1 MEEEII
7 IPEEE
12 TFDYSKLRYILDRDG
27 YVCHASVGGFIVC
40 DLGACTEYNGKVPS
54 GYSTL
59 DEWYDVQIITKKL
72 NAWKIVEGN
81 LVYDPNRD
89 YKLTLQYEQD
99 AKDYKNVTY
108 KELGLT
114 TSEQEKA
121 YNDLF
126 PSHSA
131 GGKEIASINAIFNYV
146 GNLPTEEVKIKGNNI
161 TGLIELEFIG
171 SNYLPNT
178 ASSGSNNGINYKV
191 ETDKKIT
198 ISGIATAKSTFNL
211 AGSDTSLRKILTFK
225 RKDYDDDT
233 YPNDTLNYLISG
245 LDENTNLEFYYY
257 DGTERTLVGAYNN
270 GLITFDNDT
279 PVTQVVLTIESGI
292 AINTTIAPMLRIA
305 PTDNNY
311 PYIEMTK
318 NDNGEYVYTNELSF
332 FTAEAYQTAIENML
346 YTITTPTEVS
356 SLTSEY
362 GGFVIESETL
372 GGMFFSYNTGEKY
385 DYIGCKCSI
394 DVKPYEEYKNNY
406 TLIDL
411 GENTLTLDDTLKLR
425 DNKIILIKNDYT
437 TISADD
443 VTVYHGEEIYLGDVV
458 MPKTYEPATE
468 VYSHQQVDLVVIYK
482 DPRNI
487 DITKI
492 SLKGLIQ
499 TMDIESV
506 YNFGEADYT
515 KVRNYIMGETTLT
528 NEEYELYDINGD
540 GMVTD
545 DDLTLIKFVSYNY
558 TTEDV
563 DKIISYANGE
573 TTLTPEELKIYDM
586 NYDGVVDKVDAA
598 SLLRILYEYN
608 GATIKGTL
616 EINTTSSQ
624 RTIVL
629 RDEQE
634 KIKTSIGLN
643 GITTPSLSIGGS
655 PIIESGSND
664 KGNYIKYSDGTM
676 ICTQKIELT
685 NISISTTWGSWY
697 VYAESSDNYHY
708 FPKKFAEVYSFSI
721 ELLNQGSSS
730 GFMIGDYGRRQVD
743 LDKWTGLTLIR
754 PTSATKVNATLC
766 ATAIGR
772 WDADTEKPDTPTAD
786 LVKTISANGSRG
798 NHKFTLQVNET
809 GTSGNSSLMSYT
821 FKLSP
826 VKTGWDWAGWS
837 NSSRTVSYTITIGN
851 NTYSGKIPDYDG
863 YSTVTVKSGSNIA
876 IEHDVN
882 GTKTIDIGFT
892 VTDTAG
898 QSYTSG
904 NASASDTMILTKTS

>member
-1 MEEEII
+1 M
-7 IPEEE
+7 
-12 TFDYSKLRYILDRDG
+12 RYILDNEG
-27 YVCHASVGGFIVC
+27 YVELCSKTHIECNGRG
-40 DLGACTEYNGKVPS
+40 CTEYTGTIPS
-54 GYSTL
+54 GYETIE
-59 DEWYDVQIITKKL
+59 DWVN
-72 NAWKIVEGN
+72 NANIRAYKIVNGN
-81 LVYDPNRD
+81 LIYDPDRD
-89 YKLTLQYEQD
+89 YKLILQYDED
-99 AKDYKNVTY
+99 AKSYKNVTY
-108 KELGLT
+108 KELGLV

-131 GGKEIASINAIFNYV
+131 GGKEIASISETFNYV
-146 GNLPTEEVKIKGNNI
+146 GNLPTDEVKIKGNNI

-178 ASSGSNNGINYKV
+178 ATSSSNNGINYRV

-225 RKDYDDDT
+225 RKDYDDDA

-346 YTITTPTEVS
+346 FTITTPTEVS

-492 SLKGLIQ
+492 SLKGLVQ
-499 TMDIESV
+499 TMDIENI
-506 YNFGEADYT
+506 YNFTEADYT
-515 KVRNYIMGETTLT
+515 KVRNYLIGNTSLS
-528 NEEYELYDINGD
+528 NEEVELYDINGD
-540 GMVTD
+540 GLVTD
-545 DDLTLIKFVSYNY
+545 DDLALIKLMSYPY
-558 TTEDV
+558 TMEDV

-598 SLLRILYEYN
+598 ALLRILYEYN
-608 GATIKGTL
+608 GATIKGTP

-643 GITTPSLSIGGS
+643 GITTPSLSVGGEFVATAPVVLYENEEGTNGTVTLIDS
-655 PIIESGSND
+655 AE
-664 KGNYIKYSDGTM
+664 NYEYLEIFYCDNTHSYYGY
-676 ICTQKIELT
+676 QKIYKPNGKDTALSLT
-685 NISISTTWGSWY
+685 PYYKDGSAHYSYIYNGIISIDNTSITRLRSSYMQIRGTSVNSHNGNNYLYITRVLGYKPVKYTTI
-697 VYAESSDNYHY
+697 
-708 FPKKFAEVYSFSI
+708 EVSPS
-721 ELLNQGSSS
+721 
-730 GFMIGDYGRRQVD
+730 
-743 LDKWTGLTLIR
+743 
-754 PTSATKVNATLC
+754 
-766 ATAIGR
+766 
-772 WDADTEKPDTPTAD
+772 TPTAD
-786 LVKTISANGSRG
+786 LVKTISATGSKG

-876 IEHDVN
+876 IEHDAN

-904 NASASDTMILTKTS
+904 NASASDTMILTKIS